1 MFFPLKKLE
10 GKKGK
15 NGISN
20 LIQKTTIKN
29 KFFRF
34 SFFFF
39 EIPSD
44 YSPVFLFSRS
54 LDTLRET
61 AARNGSEP
69 RHKAP
74 NLLLA

>member
-44 YSPVFLFSRS
+44 YSPVFFVFPVARHPARDSREEWQW
-54 LDTLRET
+54 TE
-61 AARNGSEP
+61 AQGS
-69 RHKAP
+69 
-74 NLLLA
+74 